1 MPGEGRYVM
10 KRLRWLL
17 PAVVLLAACSSAG
30 SPTSAPGGLTRT
42 SGQGDAFGPANAVAA
57 AKPVPGAPAGSETGN
72 GVPVPQAF
80 DPTRSVI
87 LTANIALK
95 ASDPWAAADAAQ
107 SVATGLGGDVIGLN
121 ESGTQDNR
129 SASLTIRVPSQQF
142 TEALRRLRAL
152 DAEVVSS
159 TVNGQD
165 VSDQFVDLKARLAAK
180 QAEEQRYLALLAR
193 PDNKIDD
200 ILKIDAVLGTV
211 RTQIEQLQGQVN
223 SIDKRTQFSTI
234 TVSISPVAALVS
246 PTPSTWDPARTV
258 IAAVATLA
266 IVLRAFADIAIW
278 VLVFAWIPLLALA
291 IALVLTRTRRV
302 ARPA

>member
-1 MPGEGRYVM
+1 M
-10 KRLRWLL
+10 KRLLWVL
-17 PAVVLLAACSSAG
+17 PAVLLLAACSGAG
-30 SPTSAPGGLTRT
+30 STTSGPGGITTT
-42 SGQGDAFGPANAVAA
+42 SGKGGFGPAEAVTA
-57 AKPVPGAPAGSETGN
+57 AKPAPNAPAQGGDTAN

-193 PDNKIDD
+193 PDNKVDD
-200 ILKIDAVLGTV
+200 ILKIDAVLGSV

-234 TVSISPVAALVS
+234 TVAISPAIPVVT
-246 PTPSTWDPARTV
+246 PTASSWDPTKTV
-258 IAAVATLA
+258 AQALATLA
-266 IVLRAFADIAIW
+266 AVLRAFVDVAIW
-278 VLVFAWIPLLALA
+278 VLVFGWIPLLALA
-291 IALVLTRTRRV
+291 ITVILTRNRRV